1 LIGKGK
7 KHEDE
12 FFIYQLLNDKI
23 KINKFKNDK
32 KKKLSQ
38 LVLSYETSNFSH
50 ESESNPKEVKQKN
63 KNKNIVK
70 TRVKKKSA

>member
-1 LIGKGK
+1 MI
-7 KHEDE
+7 
-12 FFIYQLLNDKI
+12 
-23 KINKFKNDK
+23 